1 VKALRPLGLLVAVA
15 GAGFVGTIAA
25 GAAAGLHHG
34 GLAHLA
40 ALILPA
46 LAVTVLATGIARA
59 ALGRASI
66 RVSIAAVAVVGA
78 AVGLANLAAL
88 AMLMI
93 VSGPDATLVGVLLI
107 YAAAAGVGAAL
118 ALGSA
123 RARAIGQ
130 LASVARE
137 LGKGNLSARAGTLE
151 AGPELEMLARTLDDM
166 AGRLQ
171 DALTR
176 ERTMEA
182 RRRDLMTAISHDL
195 RTPLSSLRAMVEAI
209 DDGVVADPLSLQ
221 RYAAEMRRSVIQ
233 LATMVDDL
241 FELAQLEAGVIEAET
256 KRIRLGDV
264 VLSAM
269 AAVEFQAA
277 EKRLALRANLGGHGN
292 TACSPRLARVLQNL
306 LANAVRH
313 TPADGTVLIEAS
325 RWQTGLEVV
334 VEDSGEGIDPEDLPR
349 IFEPFYR
356 ADPARV
362 GGGAGLGLALA
373 KRIAEALGGCLE
385 AESKPQSGARFAI
398 RIPPPAAANRS
409 ARPG

>member
-1 VKALRPLGLLVAVA
+1 MRALRPLGLLVAVA
-15 GAGFVGTIAA
+15 GAGFAGTIAA
-25 GAAAGLHHG
+25 GAAAGLHRG

-40 ALILPA
+40 ALIVPA
-46 LAVTVLATGIARA
+46 LAVTVLATGLARM

-78 AVGLANLAAL
+78 AAGLANLAAL

-93 VSGPDATLVGVLLI
+93 VSRPDATVVGVLLI

-123 RARAIGQ
+123 RAQAIGR
-130 LASVARE
+130 LASVAQD
-137 LGKGNLSARAGTLE
+137 LGKGHLSARAGALE

-176 ERTMEA
+176 ERTIEA

-209 DDGVVADPLSLQ
+209 DDEVVTDPPSLR
-221 RYAAEMRRSVIQ
+221 RYTAEMRRSVIQ

-241 FELAQLEAGVIEAET
+241 FELAQLEARVIDAET
-256 KRIRLGDV
+256 QRTTLEDV

-277 EKRLALRANLGGHGN
+277 EKHLALRADLGGHGD

-313 TPADGTVLIEAS
+313 TPADGAVLIEAS
-325 RWQTGLEVV
+325 RWQTGLEVA
-334 VEDSGEGIDPEDLPR
+334 VEDTGPGIDPEDLSR

-356 ADPARV
+356 ADPART
-362 GGGAGLGLALA
+362 GAGAGLGLALA
-373 KRIAEALGGCLE
+373 KRIAEALGGRLDVE
-385 AESKPQSGARFAI
+385 NKPQAGARFAI
-398 RIPPPAAANRS
+398 RIPPPAAAS
-409 ARPG
+409 RPVQSS